1 MREWRCKL
9 CGKLADDQDNPAKDL
24 PGTYTATYEARKV
37 DPMQGQDFSDL
48 ATKLGNLLGRSSDE
62 LVRLLSEGH
71 TLTVL
76 ARAEHAKSYECWI
89 QAKELHSQMA
99 SVVRELLTLSARRV
113 RLLRMYHEEPQNEVM
128 TNGKANEENDRDET
142 PPLP

>member
-1 MREWRCKL
+1 
-9 CGKLADDQDNPAKDL
+9 
-24 PGTYTATYEARKV
+24 
-37 DPMQGQDFSDL
+37 MQGQDFSDL
-48 ATKLGNLLGRSSDE
+48 ATRLGNLLGRSSDE

-89 QAKELHSQMA
+89 QAKELHSQLA
-99 SVVRELLTLSARRV
+99 SVVGELLTLSAHRV
-113 RLLRMYHEEPQNEVM
+113 RLLRMYHEEPQQLEN
-128 TNGKANEENDRDET
+128 TNGKANEDDRDEA